1 VAKGTLRIYLGAAP
15 GVGKTFAMLNEG
27 NRRHGRGTDV
37 VVAYV
42 ETHGR
47 PQTEAQLRNLEVV
60 PRCTRTYRGATFEE
74 LDLDAVLARRPA
86 VALVDELAHTNVPGG
101 AYEKRWQDVQALMNA
116 GIDVITTVNVQ
127 HLESLNDVVEQITGI
142 AQNETVPD
150 AVVRAADQIE
160 LVDMAPEA
168 LRRRMA
174 HGNIYAAQKVDA
186 ALGNYF
192 RVGNLIALRE
202 LALLWVADRVD
213 ETLHTYMEDHG
224 ISQPWETRER
234 VVVAVTGAPSGE
246 HLIRRAARM
255 AARTRGDLLG
265 VHVRLSDGVAGQRSE
280 LLERHRSLIA
290 DLGGSYHEVVGR
302 DVATALSQFAAAENA
317 TQVVLG
323 ATRRSRF
330 AELTQGSVVNQVLR
344 DLHGIDVHVM
354 RYESD
359 DGPRSTLMRRRV
371 APLSVRRR
379 VAGLVIAV
387 LGVPALTAILTQ
399 ARDQLALPSDLML
412 YLLLVVAAATVGGTG
427 PALLAAVAGSLAV
440 NWYFTE
446 PFNTLTVDKSENV
459 LALVVFV
466 VIGMVLA
473 VLVNKLSTRA
483 AEARRAQAEAEE
495 LTRLAAGLVGETDP
509 VPALLERLRSSFDL
523 DGAEL
528 QVASASGWATDLS
541 ADRSEGAT
549 SSAAGPSVATGESVR
564 GDAVGS
570 TTVLPLDATTRLVL
584 HGRVMTGDD
593 QRVLRAFVAQL
604 GAAIERRELQ
614 READE
619 AAVVSQGDA
628 LRTAILRSVSHDLRT
643 PLASIKASVT
653 SLLQDDVDWTPAVT
667 DEFLQT
673 IDHESDRLDRLVG
686 NLLDMSRLQT
696 DAVLVHR
703 RSVGWEEVVAGA
715 VSSLSGSVAG
725 IEVDVS
731 EALPTIDADPELLE
745 RVVANLVGNALRY
758 APPGTPVRV
767 EAGAVADRVD
777 LRVIDQGPGVGAA
790 ERDRLFEPF
799 QRLGDDDHN
808 GNLGLGLAVAR
819 GFVEVMGGELDL
831 EDTPGGG
838 ATMVIRMKA
847 SA

>member
-1 VAKGTLRIYLGAAP
+1 MAKGTLRIYLGAAP

-27 NRRHGRGTDV
+27 NRRHERGTDV

-47 PQTEAQLRNLEVV
+47 PQTEVQLRNLEVV

-74 LDLDAVLARRPA
+74 LDLDAVLVRRPA

-101 AYEKRWQDVQALMNA
+101 AHEKRWQDVRDLMDA

-127 HLESLNDVVEQITGI
+127 HLESLNDVVEQITGV

-150 AVVRAADQIE
+150 AVVRSADQIE

-265 VHVRLSDGVAGQRSE
+265 IHVRLGDGVAGPRLE
-280 LLERHRSLIA
+280 LLERHRSLIE

-354 RYESD
+354 RYGSD
-359 DGPRSTLMRRRV
+359 DGPRSPLMRRRR
-371 APLSVRRR
+371 ASLSVRRR

-387 LGVPALTAILTQ
+387 LGVPALTAVLTH
-399 ARDQLALPSDLML
+399 ARDQLGLPSDLML

-427 PALLAAVAGSLAV
+427 PALLAAVAGTLAV

-446 PFNTLTVDKSENV
+446 PFNTLTVDKGENV

-466 VIGMVLA
+466 LIGMVLA
-473 VLVNKLSTRA
+473 VLVNKLSAQAT
-483 AEARRAQAEAEE
+483 EARRAQAEAEE

-528 QVASASGWATDLS
+528 QVASAAGWATDLS
-541 ADRSEGAT
+541 VDRSEGAT
-549 SSAAGPSVATGESVR
+549 SAAGPPSVAAESGR

-584 HGRVMTGDD
+584 HGRVMAGDD
-593 QRVLRAFVAQL
+593 QRVLRAFVSQL

-628 LRTAILRSVSHDLRT
+628 LRTALLRSVSHDLRT

-667 DEFLQT
+667 EEFLRT

-767 EAGAVADRVD
+767 AAGSVADRVD
-777 LRVIDQGPGVGAA
+777 LRVIDQGPGVSAA

-819 GFVEVMGGELDL
+819 GFVEVMGGELEL